1 MIGGVGRQVMNH
13 LEIAAW
19 RWIFGRLKV
28 KFKDVGAKCYPRFI
42 VTCNNEARLSRLAA
56 LFRLSLRS
64 DTSASGHGEEQ
75 AACRRNGKKDT
86 TTSRL
91 FVGPPTRTQR
101 VVSTRTETNSNLD
114 LDMSVVFNRR
124 HFAGS
129 WFSGKLILLAASM
142 ASNPPP
148 SGSQW
153 PHPASG
159 SMAPQGFNSPY
170 PMQFRPAA
178 QAPQGQPFNPPQ
190 ASQQF
195 HPAGQSQNH
204 MMPHS
209 QNQPPPFS
217 QPMQQFLPRPTQ
229 TGHAPSSYPQSSMP
243 LTSGMP
249 QPQPTGPSP
258 GVSFSSPYTYAPSS
272 FGLPHSSI
280 SMSSQFQ
287 PSPQMSTPPGPAGAQ
302 PWLHSSQS
310 TPVVAPLQQA
320 FPTSATVP
328 AVNGSSTAQTAS
340 DWQEYEAADGRRYYY
355 NKITKQSSWE
365 KPAELMTPLE
375 IYFWS
380 VSTSVSVIYIIVQI
394 SALFDLPVGMDFK
407 CYQSSIDLMVHHLA
421 HACLCG
427 SQRGLQG
434 SFNETKKKN
443 SAEVVELHSTISVD
457 RGIVIDFER
466 QTGWE
471 VIVEISR
478 GVVQSYDLLSSLKLG
493 VLDFRTTVTVG
504 SALITNVVLSLI
516 YGMLL
521 LYSGEVSGV
530 GVRFE
535 KEPWHNGKLE
545 DRADASTV
553 WKEFTTPEG
562 RKYYY
567 NKETK
572 QSKWTIPDE
581 LKLAREQAEKAASG
595 GAHSEMNTTVP
606 TTARGSSVEQP
617 SPTVNL
623 ASSTTSTIAGVTSSP
638 AAVAS
643 VGSVANAPSIMV
655 SEPPA
660 APPIQTATTSALGV
674 SSVGE
679 TVASSPSEVPGSSGA
694 PVIPLN
700 TNSMPM
706 SSMEIPSS
714 QVGGSPLNGASIQD
728 AEDEKN
734 GMAVA
739 GKLNVTRWIGIYG
752 SDILSVQEAKNAFK
766 ALLESANVMA
776 DWTWDQAMRVIIN
789 DKRYG
794 ALKTLGERKQAF
806 NEYLMQRKKV
816 EAEERRLRQRK
827 AKEEFT
833 KMLEESEELTSST
846 RWSKA
851 VTMFEDDKRFKAVEL
866 EADREDLF
874 RNYLVD
880 LQKKE
885 RAKAQEENRRN
896 RLEFRQFLESCAF
909 IKVDSQWRKVQDQ
922 LEDDER
928 CTRLDK
934 IDRLD
939 IFQDY
944 IRDLEK
950 EEDEQKKRQKEQLR
964 RAERKNRDA
973 FRKMMEEHIAAG
985 TFTAKTHWRDYCQK
999 DSEAYEAV
1007 ASNTSGSTPKDLFED
1022 VAEELEKKYD
1032 EDKARIKD
1040 ALKQERIT
1048 IASTW
1053 TFEDFKSS
1061 IEESIGSPSVSD
1073 INLQVS
1079 VIILTL
1085 LDDSA
1090 QDAFLLFM
1098 MLILADKKRW
1108 AFSTTVLCCCDI
1120 ALKLLPWNMEFAL
1133 LVYEDLIDRAKEKE
1147 EKEAKKR
1154 KRLAKD
1160 FTDKLSTIKEINV
1173 MSTWEECKQFV
1184 EDSSEYRSIG
1194 EEITCRELF
1203 DEYVSRLQ
1211 EKIKEKE
1218 RKREEEKHAY
1228 SPESDTESKHKRH
1241 KRDHRD
1247 GSRRSGGHEELE
1259 DGELGE
1265 DGEIQ

>member
-1 MIGGVGRQVMNH
+1 MFRPIILFSAFGPIHFHFLSQSHPH
-13 LEIAAW
+13 LVE
-19 RWIFGRLKV
+19 
-28 KFKDVGAKCYPRFI
+28 
-42 VTCNNEARLSRLAA
+42 
-56 LFRLSLRS
+56 
-64 DTSASGHGEEQ
+64 
-75 AACRRNGKKDT
+75 
-86 TTSRL
+86 
-91 FVGPPTRTQR
+91 
-101 VVSTRTETNSNLD
+101 STRVQRTPRVYISEQFSSEFLID
-114 LDMSVVFNRR
+114 FAQAI
-124 HFAGS
+124 HF

-380 VSTSVSVIYIIVQI
+380 VSTSVSVTYIIVQI

-478 GVVQSYDLLSSLKLG
+478 GVVQSYDLLSSLKLS

-504 SALITNVVLSLI
+504 SALIS
-516 YGMLL
+516 YG
-521 LYSGEVSGV
+521 SGHCLMGM
-530 GVRFE
+530 RR
-535 KEPWHNGKLE
+535 
-545 DRADASTV
+545 DRELMHQLFG
-553 WKEFTTPEG
+553 KEFTTPEG

-623 ASSTTSTIAGVTSSP
+623 ASSTTSTIAG
-638 AAVAS
+638 
-643 VGSVANAPSIMV
+643 
-655 SEPPA
+655 
-660 APPIQTATTSALGV
+660 TATTSALGV

-679 TVASSPSEVPGSSGA
+679 TVTSSPSEVPGSSGA

-714 QVGGSPLNGASIQD
+714 QV
-728 AEDEKN
+728 EDEKN

-739 GKLNVTRWIGIYG
+739 GKLNVTPVEEKTMDDEPVVYATK
-752 SDILSVQEAKNAFK
+752 QEAKNAFK

-806 NEYLMQRKKV
+806 NEEKVERKRDVSGREKQRKSL
-816 EAEERRLRQRK
+816 RRCLN
-827 AKEEFT
+827 
-833 KMLEESEELTSST
+833 
-846 RWSKA
+846 KA

-964 RAERKNRDA
+964 RAEHKNRDA

-1073 INLQVS
+1073 INLQ
-1079 VIILTL
+1079 
-1085 LDDSA
+1085 
-1090 QDAFLLFM
+1090 
-1098 MLILADKKRW
+1098 
-1108 AFSTTVLCCCDI
+1108 
-1120 ALKLLPWNMEFAL
+1120 

-1218 RKREEEKHAY
+1218 RKREEEKRHHSSADDVSSDRDDKEETKKSRRHGSDRRKSRKHAY

>member
-1 MIGGVGRQVMNH
+1 
-13 LEIAAW
+13 
-19 RWIFGRLKV
+19 
-28 KFKDVGAKCYPRFI
+28 
-42 VTCNNEARLSRLAA
+42 
-56 LFRLSLRS
+56 
-64 DTSASGHGEEQ
+64 
-75 AACRRNGKKDT
+75 
-86 TTSRL
+86 
-91 FVGPPTRTQR
+91 
-101 VVSTRTETNSNLD
+101 
-114 LDMSVVFNRR
+114 
-124 HFAGS
+124 
-129 WFSGKLILLAASM
+129 M
-142 ASNPPP
+142 ASNPPS
-148 SGSQW
+148 SGPQW

-159 SMAPQGFNSPY
+159 PMAPQNFVPPY

-178 QAPQGQPFNPPQ
+178 QAPQGQQFIPPQ
-190 ASQQF
+190 ATQQF
-195 HPAGQSQNH
+195 HPAGQAPNH
-204 MMPHS
+204 GMPLG

-217 QPMQQFLPRPTQ
+217 QPMQQFLPRPSQ
-229 TGHAPSSYPQSSMP
+229 PGHAAPSSYPQSSMP
-243 LTSGMP
+243 MTSGMP
-249 QPQPTGPSP
+249 QPQPTAPSH
-258 GVSFSSPYTYAPSS
+258 GVSFSSSYTYAPSP
-272 FGLPHSSI
+272 FGLPQNSI
-280 SMSSQFQ
+280 SLSSQFQ
-287 PSPQMSTPPGPAGAQ
+287 PSSQMPTPVGPTGAQ
-302 PWLHSSQS
+302 PWLHSGQS

-320 FPTSATVP
+320 SQQAFPTSATVS
-328 AVNGSSTAQTAS
+328 AVNGSITAQTAS

-365 KPAELMTPLE
+365 KPSELMTPLE
-375 IYFWS
+375 
-380 VSTSVSVIYIIVQI
+380 
-394 SALFDLPVGMDFK
+394 
-407 CYQSSIDLMVHHLA
+407 
-421 HACLCG
+421 
-427 SQRGLQG
+427 
-434 SFNETKKKN
+434 
-443 SAEVVELHSTISVD
+443 
-457 RGIVIDFER
+457 
-466 QTGWE
+466 
-471 VIVEISR
+471 
-478 GVVQSYDLLSSLKLG
+478 
-493 VLDFRTTVTVG
+493 
-504 SALITNVVLSLI
+504 
-516 YGMLL
+516 
-521 LYSGEVSGV
+521 
-530 GVRFE
+530 
-535 KEPWHNGKLE
+535 
-545 DRADASTV
+545 RADASTV
-553 WKEFTTPEG
+553 WKEFITPEG

-581 LKLAREQAEKAASG
+581 LKLAREQAEKAAPE
-595 GAHSEMNTTVP
+595 GAHSEMNTSSAVP
-606 TTARGSSVEQP
+606 TTASVTSVEPP
-617 SPTVNL
+617 SATVSL

-638 AAVAS
+638 VPVAAV
-643 VGSVANAPSIMV
+643 GSDANAPTMMD

-660 APPIQTATTSALGV
+660 VSAIQTDTTSALGV
-674 SSVGE
+674 SLVGE

-694 PVIPLN
+694 PVISSA
-700 TNSMPM
+700 NSTPM
-706 SSMEIPSS
+706 TSMENPSS
-714 QVGGSPLNGASIQD
+714 HVGGSPLGGASIQD
-728 AEDEKN
+728 IEEEKK
-734 GMAVA
+734 GTAVA
-739 GKLNVTRWIGIYG
+739 GKMNATPVEEKTMDDEPIVYATK
-752 SDILSVQEAKNAFK
+752 QEAKNAFK
-766 ALLESANVMA
+766 TLLESANVEA

-827 AKEEFT
+827 AKEEFM

-885 RAKAQEENRRN
+885 KAKAQEEYRRN
-896 RLEFRQFLESCAF
+896 RLEFRQFLESCGF
-909 IKVDSQWRKVQDQ
+909 IKVDSQWRKVQDL

-973 FRKMMEEHIAAG
+973 FRKMMEEHIATGALN
-985 TFTAKTHWRDYCQK
+985 AKTHWRDYCQKVK

-1040 ALKQERIT
+1040 ALKQEKIT
-1048 IASTW
+1048 ITSTW
-1053 TFEDFKSS
+1053 TFDDFKSS
-1061 IEESIGSPSVSD
+1061 IEESIGSPSISD
-1073 INLQVS
+1073 INLQ
-1079 VIILTL
+1079 
-1085 LDDSA
+1085 
-1090 QDAFLLFM
+1090 
-1098 MLILADKKRW
+1098 
-1108 AFSTTVLCCCDI
+1108 
-1120 ALKLLPWNMEFAL
+1120 

-1173 MSTWEECKQFV
+1173 LSTWEECKQLV
-1184 EDSSEYRSIG
+1184 EDSSEYRSMG
-1194 EEITCRELF
+1194 EESFCREIF

-1211 EKIKEKE
+1211 EKVKEKE
-1218 RKREEEKHAY
+1218 RKRDEEKAKKEREREEKEKRKDKERREKEREKEKEKEKEREKDRDREREKEKGKDNSRKDEEIENVDSVESHGHKDDKKREKDKERKHRKRHQSTTDDVSSDKDDKEETKKSRRHGGDRKKSRKHAY
-1228 SPESDTESKHKRH
+1228 SPESDSESRHKRH

-1259 DGELGE
+1259 DGELAQLTASL
-1265 DGEIQ
+1265 DD

>member
-1 MIGGVGRQVMNH
+1 MKVMSHTVNVLMKH
-13 LEIAAW
+13 L
-19 RWIFGRLKV
+19 
-28 KFKDVGAKCYPRFI
+28 
-42 VTCNNEARLSRLAA
+42 LAI
-56 LFRLSLRS
+56 
-64 DTSASGHGEEQ
+64 
-75 AACRRNGKKDT
+75 
-86 TTSRL
+86 
-91 FVGPPTRTQR
+91 
-101 VVSTRTETNSNLD
+101 
-114 LDMSVVFNRR
+114 
-124 HFAGS
+124 HF

-204 MMPHS
+204 VMPHS

-478 GVVQSYDLLSSLKLG
+478 GVVQSYDLLSSLKLS

-739 GKLNVTRWIGIYG
+739 GKLNVTPVEEKTMDDEPVVYATK
-752 SDILSVQEAKNAFK
+752 QEAKNAFK

-1108 AFSTTVLCCCDI
+1108 AFSTTGTRLTIIVLFSI
-1120 ALKLLPWNMEFAL
+1120 PYL

-1218 RKREEEKHAY
+1218 RKREEEKCYPAVNGDGVESYGHKDDKKREKDKDRKHRKRHHSSADDVSSDRDDKEETKKSRRHGSDRRKSRKHAY